1 MEIWITIAV
10 SVLGIASTLTAYF
23 FNPKRKIYL
32 ELDNIYKSLDKL
44 YGDRDKALAAN
55 DSEALT
61 IADNN
66 IITLSSRKQVLLK
79 RL

>member
-1 MEIWITIAV
+1 MEPWLTIAV
-10 SVLGIASTLTAYF
+10 GVIGIAGTLTAFF
-23 FNPKRKIYL
+23 FNPKRILYRQ
-32 ELDNIYKSLDKL
+32 LDDIYKSLNKL
-44 YGDRDKALAAN
+44 YGDRDKAIAEN